1 MNTNNPDSGI
11 FDEIIGKEADICL
24 KRRLLSANTTFSGII
39 SIKSKILNVYSQFI
53 LIQQKEKRILINK
66 DNITGIEYS

>member
-39 SIKSKILNVYSQFI
+39 SIKGKILNVYSQ
-53 LIQQKEKRILINK
+53 LI
-66 DNITGIEYS
+66 